1 VNVDHRA
8 GFSLML
14 ATMLVLVAGSSL
26 ALDRRTEVSGK
37 DQKIQPK
44 ALNPQPEV
52 PSKGG
57 TTNPKALN
65 PQPEVPS
72 KGEKVSPKA
81 LNPQPEVPSKPKK
94 KKKKDGGQKKSPE
107 TESRK

>member
-1 VNVDHRA
+1 MKP
-8 GFSLML
+8 GQL
-14 ATMLVLVAGSSL
+14 AVITLALAATFVLAAGSSL
-26 ALDRRTEVSGK
+26 ALDQRTEATGMER
-37 DQKIQPK
+37 KIQPK

-72 KGEKVSPKA
+72 KGEKMSPKA

-94 KKKKDGGQKKSPE
+94 KKKSEKKGIRPIE
-107 TESRK
+107 

>member
-1 VNVDHRA
+1 VGTVNVDHRA
-8 GFSLML
+8 TLSLVLAAML
-14 ATMLVLVAGSSL
+14 ILVAGSSF
-26 ALDRRTEVSGK
+26 ALDQRTEATGK
-37 DQKIQPK
+37 EQKIQPK

-72 KGEKVSPKA
+72 KGEKMSPKA

-94 KKKKDGGQKKSPE
+94 KKKTDKKGIRPNE
-107 TESRK
+107 